1 MTTTPKPQPDP
12 APAIAASKDAASK
25 DAAAKAPAPASP
37 ANAPAPG
44 TASPPRETAAPPPE
58 SAAPAPRATKPRAKP
73 AKPKPPPAA
82 EPGAAE
88 QPSARGRRGRGAIQR
103 LVRKL
108 RPPKSGAELRESIEE
123 LIDSAETEPKVMP
136 VEADERR
143 LLRNILRLHRITAQD
158 VMVPR
163 ADIVAVEFGT
173 ALSAFV
179 DQARKQP
186 HSRFPI
192 YRGKLDE
199 IVGMVH
205 VKDVLSFWGAERPFS
220 IEAVLR
226 KVLFAAPSMPVLD
239 LLAEMRDSRLHL
251 ALVVDEFGGIDGL
264 VTIEDIVEE
273 IVGEIVDE
281 HDDGTAPLLL
291 EERPGIVVV
300 DARIKLDVF
309 ERRCGAFTAEEERA
323 ESDTL
328 GGLVAFLAQRVPARG
343 EIIRHSSGVEFEVVD
358 ADPRRVRLLRVRN
371 LKPPAA
377 A

>member
-1 MTTTPKPQPDP
+1 MTAPGKTPPGDKPAPSPVPAPPPGAPTDTATTPE
-12 APAIAASKDAASK
+12 AATP
-25 DAAAKAPAPASP
+25 AAKAA
-37 ANAPAPG
+37 
-44 TASPPRETAAPPPE
+44 
-58 SAAPAPRATKPRAKP
+58 KPRAKA
-73 AKPKPPPAA
+73 AKPKAPAA
-82 EPGAAE
+82 APAQTPAGTEAPEA
-88 QPSARGRRGRGAIQR
+88 PVSRGRRGRGALQR

-123 LIDSAETEPKVMP
+123 LIDSAEAEPKFRP

-143 LLRNILRLHRITAQD
+143 LLRNILRLHRITAAD

-163 ADIVAVEFGT
+163 ADIVAVEIGT

-179 DQARKQP
+179 EQARRQP
-186 HSRFPI
+186 HSRFPVF
-192 YRGKLDE
+192 RGKLDE

-205 VKDVLSFWGAERPFS
+205 VKDVLSFWGTDRAFA
-220 IEAVLR
+220 IESVLR

-300 DARIKLDVF
+300 DARIKLDAF
-309 ERRCGAFTAEEERA
+309 ERRCGAFAAAEERA

-328 GGLVAFLAQRVPARG
+328 GGLVAFVAQRVPARG
-343 EIIRHSSGVEFEVVD
+343 EIIRHPSGVEFEVVD

-371 LKPPAA
+371 LKPAA
-377 A
+377 EG